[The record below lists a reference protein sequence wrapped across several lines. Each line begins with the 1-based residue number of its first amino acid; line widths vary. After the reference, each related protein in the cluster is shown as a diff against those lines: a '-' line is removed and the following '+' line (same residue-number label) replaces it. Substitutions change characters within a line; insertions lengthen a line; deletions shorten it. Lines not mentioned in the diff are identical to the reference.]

1 MDQQQYQVTE
11 RQQIAG
17 TSRGHYILEILG
29 IVSFF
34 VLALLMGAEIYQGM
48 TTFGYLWLLPVIA
61 VIAYLAADFISGFVH
76 FLADNFGSS
85 EMPILGPGFISGF
98 REHHVDPKG
107 ITRHDFVDTNGNNS
121 LVSLPFMLLAW
132 LVVPMET
139 TVGGYFFGAFFLL
152 VCLAVFLTNQFHKW
166 AHMEDPPSL
175 ALWLQRR
182 GLILS
187 EEHHDIHH
195 ASPYDTY
202 YCITAS
208 FAAPATS
215 LAAAFAK
222 AALRACVIV
231 SSPRAQA
238 RASSMARRGRSSP
251 GCSCS
256 KRCSTCSAQ
265 SAAQNAR
272 R

>member
-1 MDQQQYQVTE
+1 MDQQQPHQVTE
-11 RQQIAG
+11 SQPIAE

-34 VLALLMGAEIYQGM
+34 MLALLVGTEVYQGM
-48 TTFGYLWLLPVIA
+48 ATFGYLWLLPVIA

-85 EMPILGPGFISGF
+85 EMPIIGPGFISGF
-98 REHHVDPKG
+98 RDHHVAPKG

-132 LVVPMET
+132 LVVPIET
-139 TVGGYFFGAFFLL
+139 TVGGYLFGGFFLL
-152 VCLAVFLTNQFHKW
+152 VSLAVFLTNQFHKW
-166 AHMEDPPSL
+166 AHMEDTPSF
-175 ALWLQRR
+175 AVWLQRL

-202 YCITAS
+202 YCITVGVWNPLLDQTRFFERTERLLRRVIPGAD
-208 FAAPATS
+208 ARLRVEREGS
-215 LAAAFAK
+215 LNE
-222 AALRACVIV
+222 R
-231 SSPRAQA
+231 
-238 RASSMARRGRSSP
+238 
-251 GCSCS
+251 
-256 KRCSTCSAQ
+256 
-265 SAAQNAR
+265 
-272 R
+272 

>member
-1 MDQQQYQVTE
+1 MNQQHYVTQ
-11 RQQIAG
+11 RQPTAE

-48 TTFGYLWLLPVIA
+48 TAFGYLWLLPVIA
-61 VIAYLAADFISGFVH
+61 VTAYLAADFISGFVH

-85 EMPILGPGFISGF
+85 EMPIIGPGFISGF
-98 REHHVDPKG
+98 REHHVDPKA

-121 LVSLPFMLLAW
+121 LVSLPLMLLVW
-132 LVVPMET
+132 LVVPIEI

-152 VCLAVFLTNQFHKW
+152 LCLAVFLTNQFHKW
-166 AHMEDPPSL
+166 AHMKNPLSF

-187 EEHHDIHH
+187 KEHHDIHH

-202 YCITAS
+202 YCITVGVWNPLLDRIRFFERAER
-208 FAAPATS
+208 
-215 LAAAFAK
+215 L
-222 AALRACVIV
+222 LRRIIPGADSRLRVE
-231 SSPRAQA
+231 RE
-238 RASSMARRGRSSP
+238 GRLNE
-251 GCSCS
+251 
-256 KRCSTCSAQ
+256 R
-265 SAAQNAR
+265 
-272 R
+272 